1 MKNQYQRGW
10 EQGHSFQRQI
20 KVAGVSHCSLCEGGA
35 LGQAEAMEGSDHMS
49 PVQLVYCP
57 KLIFQG
63 SCMKRTGKYLSEFQT
78 VRRRT

>member
-35 LGQAEAMEGSDHMS
+35 GFLLHGT
-49 PVQLVYCP
+49 
-57 KLIFQG
+57 K
-63 SCMKRTGKYLSEFQT
+63 T
-78 VRRRT
+78 VRGNHKIQRAAELSQDETDVIQLRHKSWTWS